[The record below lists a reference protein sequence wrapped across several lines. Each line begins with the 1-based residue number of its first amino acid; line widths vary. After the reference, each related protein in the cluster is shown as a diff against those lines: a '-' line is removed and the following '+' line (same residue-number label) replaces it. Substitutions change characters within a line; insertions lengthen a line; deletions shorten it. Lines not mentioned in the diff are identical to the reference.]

1 MLDLAG
7 GSGTPSPRRDLR
19 AESAGMDDEV
29 YFALRGEGWIPPGHV
44 PVLLTREEVGRYLKP
59 YLPPAS
65 EDQEHPELPAA
76 DARIADQAVWLLRT
90 IDRFIAER
98 PFQEKGQGGG
108 AVGVAVDGEG

>member
-1 MLDLAG
+1 MLDLTS
-7 GSGTPSPRRDLR
+7 GSGAPSPRRDLR

-29 YFALRGEGWIPPGHV
+29 YFGLRREGWIPPGHV

-65 EDQEHPELPAA
+65 EDQEYLELPAA

-90 IDRFIAER
+90 IDRFIVER
-98 PFQEKGQGGG
+98 RFQENRLGGG
-108 AVGVAVDGEG
+108 AVGVAVNGER